1 MTNRISFIKYFTT
14 FSLIFFINS
23 EFALSNDL
31 SKLFGDWKHRE
42 KPVWIN
48 INPDTN
54 IGKGIII
61 KNDDDPT
68 SIGKFLF
75 IDLLS
80 DEDRFSGKIYVPQLG
95 RFHPMK
101 AEISDSG
108 NIKVLVKVGFI
119 KRTVYFDKQT

>member
-1 MTNRISFIKYFTT
+1 M
-14 FSLIFFINS
+14 NS

-31 SKLFGDWKHRE
+31 SKLFGDWKQRE

>member
-1 MTNRISFIKYFTT
+1 MENRISFIKYLTT
-14 FSLIFFINS
+14 FSLIFFTNS
-23 EFALSNDL
+23 ELALSNDL
-31 SKLFGDWKHRE
+31 SKLFGNWKHRE

-80 DEDRFSGKIYVPQLG
+80 DEVRFSGKIYVPQLV
-95 RFHPMK
+95 RFLPMT
-101 AEISDSG
+101 AVIS
-108 NIKVLVKVGFI
+108 FI
-119 KRTVYFDKQT
+119 